1 MNQARWAS
9 LEQENR
15 IREFLRL
22 KNRTDAL
29 KELKKYLDRGFR
41 YVVRDLE
48 GEWLV
53 LFSLKPKRYMDLE
66 AWGYVNGDDPKA
78 RPCQIIRNLDIT
90 EINWKNRSAVLIE
103 NFLNGN

>member
-1 MNQARWAS
+1 MVK
-9 LEQENR
+9 EYV
-15 IREFLRL
+15 RL
-22 KNRTDAL
+22 KNRMDTL
-29 KELKKYLDRGFR
+29 KELKKYFDRGFR

-66 AWGYVNGDDPKA
+66 AWGYVNEDDPKA

-90 EINWKNRSAVLIE
+90 EINWKSRNAVLIE
-103 NFLNGN
+103 DFLKNNGIAESEE